1 MQNQH
6 LASGLACCRPPL
18 SDATIQ
24 HVDNS
29 MSGMACARNPLA
41 RAGKHKIFF
50 PRSNETS
57 ARWASDGLWR
67 QQLPAIFS
75 ELQKSDIAVRDG
87 QVYEFGLFRGDSMRT
102 LRRMAPFSHARTY
115 GFDSFE
121 GLPRDFAQNERRQW
135 HSGQFRADPRS
146 SLLRD
151 LDSTEAPI
159 HFVAGFFDKSL
170 SEPGLVRRLDMGP
183 AKYVDIDVDL
193 YSSTVTLLDFLFS
206 HRLLVPGTVVGYD
219 DFWSTSCSADS
230 PAVASPLTNG
240 EGRAH
245 LQAAHR
251 FNATFT
257 CLAGGCRASHHP
269 QQVKFPGHCGAFGAI
284 FLVTSICN
292 PQSNRDLTAG
302 FQMSTE
308 DIVSFKKHNPVC
320 RTHWA
325 KV

>member
-1 MQNQH
+1 MKTNNAAPLVTRRLLQVTETKTCVC
-6 LASGLACCRPPL
+6 ASAVHTIWGLRMLGATALGSLL
-18 SDATIQ
+18 SAYKF
-24 HVDNS
+24 
-29 MSGMACARNPLA
+29 MGAA
-41 RAGKHKIFF
+41 
-50 PRSNETS
+50 
-57 ARWASDGLWR
+57 
-67 QQLPAIFS
+67 LP
-75 ELQKSDIAVRDG
+75 
-87 QVYEFGLFRGDSMRT
+87 
-102 LRRMAPFSHARTY
+102 PFSHARTY

-121 GLPRDFAQNERRQW
+121 GLPRDFTQNERREW
-135 HSGQFRADPRS
+135 HSGQYRADPRS
-146 SLLRD
+146 ALLRD
-151 LDSTEAPI
+151 LDSAEAPI

-251 FNATFT
+251 FNVTFT
-257 CLAGGCRASHHP
+257 CLAGGCRASHRP
-269 QQVKFPGHCGAFGAI
+269 QEVKFTGHCGAFGAI
-284 FLVTSICN
+284 FMVTSICN
-292 PQSNRDLTAG
+292 ADSQRELTAG
-302 FQMSTE
+302 FQLSTE